1 MNTPF
6 EPLPNGSTRIVYV
19 KPIAVADL
27 PEEVQAEIGAAQDGV
42 TEVVYSVNAPDGQ
55 RLALVADRMM
65 AFHLARAHD
74 FAPVNVH

>member
-6 EPLPNGSTRIVYV
+6 DALPKGGSRIVYV
-19 KPIAVADL
+19 RPVATEDL
-27 PEEVQAEIGAAQDGV
+27 PEDIREQIGSAK
-42 TEVVYSVNAPDGQ
+42 VVYSVNAADGQ
-55 RLALVADRMM
+55 RLALVADRRL